1 MFERRL
7 LAGCVLLM
15 TAAVAGCTAKYVR
28 PTTSEVVEP
37 TPERL
42 ARGEYLVKT
51 VAACGACHD
60 GRQSGDLKDPADPAL
75 TLAGGNYLRSESG
88 IAVWIP
94 NITGDEETGIGSW
107 TDDEIIR
114 SIRDGVKRD
123 GSFLFPAMPYGAYQ
137 HISDEDV
144 RAIVAYLRSVPPVK
158 LSRTRGENVLPFPM
172 RMALGMGVAMHEP
185 VTSVPEP
192 DRTNPVRYGE
202 YLARVAHCTEC
213 HSLGRLGVRA
223 QGDEWMAGAD
233 MAMREPGVGSVWA
246 ANLTPDKETG
256 LGRYSAEQIKMSLR
270 SGMRLDGKPM
280 APPMSYLMPYLPL
293 AEEKDLDAI
302 VAYLQALPPVKKKVP
317 ARELTPEYKQLLRE

>member
-1 MFERRL
+1 MFERRW
-7 LAGCVLLM
+7 LAVCVLLL

-37 TPERL
+37 TPERV

-51 VAACGACHD
+51 IAACGACHD
-60 GRQSGDLKDPADPAL
+60 GRQSGELTDPPDPAL
-75 TLAGGNYLRSESG
+75 ALAGGNYLKDEGG

-94 NITGDEETGIGSW
+94 NITGDKETGIGTW

-114 SIRDGVKRD
+114 AIRDGVRPD

-137 HISDEDV
+137 YMSDEDV

-158 LSRTRGENVLPFPM
+158 LSRARGENVVPFPI
-172 RMALGMGVAMHEP
+172 RMALGMGAAMHEP
-185 VTSVPEP
+185 VTSVAEP
-192 DRTNPVRYGE
+192 DRGDPVKYGE

-213 HSLGRLGVRA
+213 HSMGKMGVRA
-223 QGDEWMAGAD
+223 QGDAWMAGGD
-233 MAMREPGVGSVWA
+233 MAMREPGVGSVWPP
-246 ANLTPDKETG
+246 NLTPDEETG

-280 APPMSYLMPYLPL
+280 APPMSYLMPYLAL

-302 VAYLQALPPVKKKVP
+302 VAYLQSLPPVKKKVP
-317 ARELTPEYKQLLRE
+317 ARELTSEYKQLLRE